1 MKYIFLFF
9 AFLSFHTMAKVTNE
23 NMTSL
28 GSPSLLLSLMADAK
42 EEEYTFSV
50 KTSIR
55 SDYRIGSYRAYVYF
69 TDQEEMKT
77 LHKDFQSTVSGLVNF
92 EFKSPNL
99 SQAYLVLEVKYGPNF
114 LYDTNATGICV
125 VPFDGVSIFD
135 EIPCNTLVTAE
146 YLLASAMHDSEISN
160 VINAQ
165 ATQQYLNL
173 QKLPNRKFWQD
184 YLAVHQLLLSHLAEV
199 EDYKRAHGGEYLSV
213 SYQIIQSLLSD
224 VRKYRRIRVQNI
236 DDAVMKIDK
245 TMVNFA
251 YRLYMSIEGLLKRN
265 LHLLPKVEQSP
276 TFIRDFFTGRI
287 VFSLLTEEAA
297 VAANLR
303 QEGDQLTYT
312 YWPWFKYLTIQFDEK
327 APERTTDTVYKIP
340 PGSQRVDLI
349 GYGEM
354 GRYATLRYTIL
365 SFVED
370 SVTQSEENSLKP
382 NLASFHIPF
391 SPELQSTMTLQPALS
406 EYHYAR

>member
-1 MKYIFLFF
+1 
-9 AFLSFHTMAKVTNE
+9 MAKVTNE

-213 SYQIIQSLLSD
+213 S
-224 VRKYRRIRVQNI
+224 
-236 DDAVMKIDK
+236 
-245 TMVNFA
+245 
-251 YRLYMSIEGLLKRN
+251 
-265 LHLLPKVEQSP
+265 
-276 TFIRDFFTGRI
+276 
-287 VFSLLTEEAA
+287 
-297 VAANLR
+297 
-303 QEGDQLTYT
+303 
-312 YWPWFKYLTIQFDEK
+312 
-327 APERTTDTVYKIP
+327 
-340 PGSQRVDLI
+340 
-349 GYGEM
+349 
-354 GRYATLRYTIL
+354 
-365 SFVED
+365 
-370 SVTQSEENSLKP
+370 
-382 NLASFHIPF
+382 
-391 SPELQSTMTLQPALS
+391 
-406 EYHYAR
+406 

>member
-1 MKYIFLFF
+1 MKYIFILF
-9 AFLSFHTMAKVTNE
+9 AFLSFHTLAKATNE
-23 NMTSL
+23 NT
-28 GSPSLLLSLMADAK
+28 PSLLLSLMADAK

-69 TDQEEMKT
+69 TDQEEVRT
-77 LHKDFQSTVSGLVNF
+77 LHKDFQNTVSGLVDF
-92 EFKSPNL
+92 EFDSPNL

-146 YLLASAMHDSEISN
+146 YLVASAMHDSEKSN

-165 ATQQYLNL
+165 ATKQYLDL
-173 QKLPNRKFWQD
+173 QQLPNRKFWQD

-199 EDYKRAHGGEYLSV
+199 EDYKLAHGGEYLSV

-303 QEGDQLTYT
+303 QEGDQLSYT

-327 APERTTDTVYKIP
+327 TPERTTDTVFKIP

-365 SFVED
+365 SFDED
-370 SVTQSEENSLKP
+370 KSTQGEENSIKP
-382 NLASFHIPF
+382 DIANFQFQF
-391 SPELQSTMTLQPALS
+391 SPELQSTMTFQPMLS
-406 EYHYAR
+406 EYHYDR

>member
-1 MKYIFLFF
+1 MKYIFLFL
-9 AFLSFHTMAKVTNE
+9 AFLSFHTSAKVTNA
-23 NMTSL
+23 NMSSL

-50 KTSIR
+50 KTSVR

-69 TDQEEMKT
+69 TDQEEMKP

-99 SQAYLVLEVKYGPNF
+99 SHAYLVLEVKYGPNF

-146 YLLASAMHDSEISN
+146 YLLASAMHNSDISN

-165 ATQQYLNL
+165 ATKQYLNL
-173 QKLPNRKFWQD
+173 QQLPNRKFWQD

-199 EDYKRAHGGEYLSV
+199 EDYELAHGGEYLSV
-213 SYQIIQSLLSD
+213 SYKIIQALLSD

-297 VAANLR
+297 VAANLK
-303 QEGDQLTYT
+303 QDGDQLTYS
-312 YWPWFKYLTIQFDEK
+312 YWPWFKYLTIQFDDETPQK
-327 APERTTDTVYKIP
+327 TTDTVFKIP

-354 GRYATLRYTIL
+354 GRYATLRYTII

-370 SVTQSEENSLKP
+370 SDKQNDASSLKRDT
-382 NLASFHIPF
+382 ASFYIPF
-391 SPELQSTMTLQPALS
+391 LTELHSKMTLEPFQS
-406 EYHYAR
+406 EYHYGR